1 MAKQISIKHFRLSL
15 LAGLITASLFS
26 PTGVTAGV
34 TLDDIL
40 KSGTT
45 DALSCAAF
53 KVRGFCVWIKCTL
66 VYCTTTSNA
75 YIEHYTPD
83 AIVTVYDQIGRSPES
98 TSGQITKAMS
108 GVFGATS
115 GAQQERRPDNSNQRS
130 ANHYR
135 IADVYGSPAAYALTE
150 LLGQLEMASACE
162 TTVTPYMPYFV
173 SSTNPLFWNSGL
185 ADSLLNPIDSATGH
199 FRYIGERQDGQRVA
213 STRWGWLYPRVGVVT
228 NHDHYKASATI
239 AQRAMDIVFNGTFGI
254 YNQNLGDEEKPWYKP
269 TNKIDEWST
278 DEGKW
283 QMLYPRYQSTCHVM
297 GDVNLK
303 NISGADSEGW
313 SDFRSTDGDYAWH
326 YWRRY
331 ECCKQPSGYSFLFK
345 VRW

>member
-1 MAKQISIKHFRLSL
+1 M
-15 LAGLITASLFS
+15 
-26 PTGVTAGV
+26 
-34 TLDDIL
+34 
-40 KSGTT
+40 
-45 DALSCAAF
+45 
-53 KVRGFCVWIKCTL
+53 RGFCVWIKCTL